1 MSRPP
6 PAPAAQDPHELF
18 DVVDE
23 EGRPT
28 GLSKPRDQVHRDG
41 DWHCAVHVW
50 VVLRGASGVRL
61 VLQRRSLGKDTWPGG
76 VDVAVG
82 GHLRAGEGAAEA
94 LREAEEEIGLAL
106 GLADVVPLGRRA
118 YVSDGAVGVCDREIQ
133 LAFAAIVERAFEDLR
148 PDPAELA
155 GLLALPLSAA
165 GALYRGEVASVDA
178 EERGLDGR
186 ARIVTLR
193 REECVK
199 FDDGYPARVLEAIDA
214 LLVGTPIVPFD
225 LRLRR

>member
-1 MSRPP
+1 MSL
-6 PAPAAQDPHELF
+6 AAAQDPHELF

-23 EGRPT
+23 YGRPT
-28 GLSKPRDQVHRDG
+28 GVAKPRAEVHRDG

-50 VVLRGASGVRL
+50 VVLRAAAGARL

-94 LREAEEEIGLAL
+94 LRESEEEIGLAL
-106 GLADVVPLGRRA
+106 ALSDVVPLGRRA
-118 YVSDGAVGVCDREIQ
+118 YVSDGARGVCDREIQ
-133 LAFAAIVERAFEDLR
+133 LAFAAIVDRELDSLR

-155 GLLALPLSAA
+155 GLLALPLPAA
-165 GALYRGEVASVDA
+165 GALYRGEVSSVEA

-186 ARIVTLR
+186 AHTVTLR